1 MDPNAALARIRELMS
16 PPVGMRIT
24 AYERGQRTSEMYRL
38 VADLDE
44 WLSKGGF
51 LPSAWL
57 SGRVVINR
65 EDLD

>member
-1 MDPNAALARIRELMS
+1 MDPNETLRRIRELIMDL
-16 PPVGMRIT
+16 PNYAPGDEPAAELAVLFI
-24 AYERGQRTSEMYRL
+24 
-38 VADLDE
+38 DLDE